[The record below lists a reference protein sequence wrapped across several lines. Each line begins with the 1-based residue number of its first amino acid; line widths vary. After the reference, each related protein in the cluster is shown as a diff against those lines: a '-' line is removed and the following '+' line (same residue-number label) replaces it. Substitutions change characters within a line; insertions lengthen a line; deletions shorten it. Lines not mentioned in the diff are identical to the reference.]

1 MTFGNAYS
9 SLFFDSFNPATG
21 VSSDEPTAEFSVGDF
36 FELPGEERQ
45 ITYDIITALAVSI
58 DGGDVL
64 TPGMLTLLSYGI
76 AYEDQEFKASIATPT
91 KEHRNPYTDFLREF
105 QEINPSQYTDFEK
118 ASLTNWSEY
127 WDEPGV
133 KEGYMIRA
141 AASLIAAGA
150 IGTISGVGL
159 SMMGASPSFLVAG
172 AIRGQAFIQSHAV
185 TRMLAGFARLNAY
198 TSVPLTTL
206 RFLDR
211 LENPEENLRQQEAVI
226 ADADQ
231 EEAEQMERTDPLEG
245 LDLPSDE
252 RLSAIGIDRADIAQ
266 AMAPTNVREETERPV
281 TGGSERPPFGSE
293 FDLPPLAGEPDVPT
307 NAAVGSSY
315 QHFSNWDEVSL
326 ARFRRGEMTFGTQEN
341 PIPWVSAPAFVAN
354 QPGVYHI
361 GAARHTL
368 LTDIERAAEEAS
380 RADFLERYP
389 QPGLPDIVEE
399 FGYIEGQFPGY
410 LNQLDVPDESYY
422 FVPDDYTAY
431 WVDNY
436 GNGVW
441 REPRYK
447 SSSNQAYFSLRTFS
461 PEYLATFQDQ
471 MVDAHLLRE
480 GTFLPGIK
488 DQPTLRALETTMG
501 ISNVTGEWYKKVATR
516 MAAAGREFRGGAG
529 GYVRPP
535 FVKKTYIK
543 PDYEELSFAAKE
555 AFRGKLGRDPHS
567 WEMKLIADKLGSEHQ
582 RQFDVVEEARW
593 KDYQRGTGGNKL
605 TSETIEGLESIS
617 DVTMNYMDRKWAP
630 EFERKERVVAERR
643 GAQRFFGSMLQT
655 DARITSGRSGA
666 TTQQVSNP

>member
-1 MTFGNAYS
+1 MTFGSAYS
-9 SLFFDSFNPATG
+9 SLFFDSFNPALG
-21 VSSDEPTAEFSVGDF
+21 VATDEPTGEFSVDQF
-36 FELPGEERQ
+36 FDLPGEERQ
-45 ITYDIITALAVSI
+45 LTYDIITALAI
-58 DGGDVL
+58 APDGGDVL
-64 TPGMLTLLSYGI
+64 TPSMLSLLSYGI
-76 AYEDQEFKASIATPT
+76 AYEDTEFKASIATPS

-105 QEINPSQYTDFEK
+105 QEVNPSQYTDFEK
-118 ASLTNWSEY
+118 ATLTNWSEY

-133 KEGYMIRA
+133 KEGYMVRA

-150 IGTISGVGL
+150 VGAISGVGL
-159 SMMGASPSFLVAG
+159 SMAGAAPSFGMAG
-172 AIRGQAFIQSHAV
+172 MIAGQTFIQSHAT
-185 TRMLAGFARLNAY
+185 TRVIAGFARLNAY
-198 TSVPLTTL
+198 TSVPAATMSLM
-206 RFLDR
+206 DR
-211 LENPEENLRQQEAVI
+211 LENPEENRRQQEAVI
-226 ADADQ
+226 ADAEQ
-231 EEAEQMERTDPLEG
+231 EEAEQMARTDPLEG
-245 LDLPSDE
+245 LDLPSDK
-252 RLSAIGIDRADIAQ
+252 RLSAVGIDRGDIAE
-266 AMAPTNVREETERPV
+266 AMAPTNTNEVVGEGEPD
-281 TGGSERPPFGSE
+281 SD
-293 FDLPPLAGEPDVPT
+293 FDLPPVAGEPDVPT
-307 NAAVGSSY
+307 NAAIGSTY
-315 QHFSNWDEVSL
+315 KHFANWDEVSL
-326 ARFRRGEMTFGTQEN
+326 ARYRRGEMTFGTQEN
-341 PIPWVSAPAFVAN
+341 PIPWASAPEFIADK
-354 QPGVYHI
+354 PGVYHI

-368 LTDIERAAEEAS
+368 LTDQEKAAEEAS
-380 RADFLERYP
+380 RADYAAR
-389 QPGLPDIVEE
+389 QGGLSDIEKE
-399 FGYIEGQFPGY
+399 FGYIEPQLPGY
-410 LNQLDVPDESYY
+410 INQLDVPDESYY

-480 GTFLPGIK
+480 GSFLPGIK
-488 DQPTLRALETTMG
+488 DQPTLAALERTMG

-516 MAAAGREFRGGAG
+516 MAAAGREFRGGGG

-543 PDYEELSFAAKE
+543 PDYEELSFAAKS
-555 AFRGKLGRDPHS
+555 AFRNKLGRDPHD
-567 WEMKLIADKLGSEHQ
+567 WEMKLIADKLGSTHQ

-655 DARITSGRSGA
+655 DARIFSGRSAG